1 MVIFTVVFTV
11 IFPSTNANAEEDSTP
26 PNSPAVNE
34 VTDKSISISGTAE
47 AGSTITVKAGMT
59 VLGTATTTSEGKYTV
74 TIPEQEAGTI
84 LSVTATD
91 DAGNISEAKDITVK
105 DVTTSEIYKEWESKQ
120 NVPINKVWT
129 VKFNYELDETT
140 ISNESIFIQHNQQ
153 NIEGIKI
160 SLNEDKKSVKVE
172 APVEGYKKGEKYI
185 LYIEKGIK
193 SVTGK
198 TLNTPVKFEFTIEQE
213 LDSAFT
219 IVNNSE
225 LNNEQKQLIEKWKE
239 TKGVYCLDDLY
250 IITAGALPNPSYGL
264 EIVKTETSWEQ
275 VKVYVRVTELKQ
287 DGVSYPEVISYP
299 YIIGKLNL
307 PPYTSLLFVD
317 AETGETI
324 PIKNFTTSNQLSI
337 IAYFDEEA
345 ITITNHGTSN
355 VNMTGW
361 TLVSVEGNQI
371 YTFPDGFV
379 LNKGASVKITSGPN
393 AENQFPTH
401 LKWTDGYI
409 CNNDGDIA
417 ELYNSEGEKVSEYR

>member
-1 MVIFTVVFTV
+1 MKRNIISTKVIVFMVIFTVVFTV
-11 IFPSTNANAEEDSTP
+11 ILPSTNANAEEDSTP
-26 PNSPAVNE
+26 PNSPVVNE
-34 VTDKSISISGTAE
+34 VTDKSISI
-47 AGSTITVKAGMT
+47 
-59 VLGTATTTSEGKYTV
+59 
-74 TIPEQEAGTI
+74 
-84 LSVTATD
+84 
-91 DAGNISEAKDITVK
+91 
-105 DVTTSEIYKEWESKQ
+105 SEIYKEWESKQ
-120 NVPINKVWT
+120 NVSINKVWT

-140 ISNESIFIQHNQQ
+140 ISNENIFIQHNQQ

-198 TLNTPVKFEFTIEQE
+198 TLNTPVKFKFTIEQE
-213 LDSAFT
+213 LDSVFT

-275 VKVYVRVTELKQ
+275 VKVYVRVTESKQ

-307 PPYTSLLFVD
+307 PPYTSILFVD

-324 PIKNFTTSNQLSI
+324 PIKDLTTSN
-337 IAYFDEEA
+337 
-345 ITITNHGTSN
+345 
-355 VNMTGW
+355 
-361 TLVSVEGNQI
+361 
-371 YTFPDGFV
+371 
-379 LNKGASVKITSGPN
+379 
-393 AENQFPTH
+393 
-401 LKWTDGYI
+401 
-409 CNNDGDIA
+409 
-417 ELYNSEGEKVSEYR
+417 

>member
-1 MVIFTVVFTV
+1 MKRNITSTKVIVFMVIFTVVFTV

-74 TIPEQEAGTI
+74 TIPEQEVGTI

-91 DAGNISEAKDITVK
+91 DSGNISEVKDITVK
-105 DVTTSEIYKEWESKQ
+105 AVTTSEIYKEWESKQ

-140 ISNESIFIQHNQQ
+140 ISNENIFIQHNQQ

-213 LDSAFT
+213 LDSTFT

-275 VKVYVRVTELKQ
+275 VKVYVRVTEPKQ

-299 YIIGKLNL
+299 YIIGKLKL

-317 AETGETI
+317 AETGEII
-324 PIKNFTTSNQLSI
+324 PIKNFTT
-337 IAYFDEEA
+337 
-345 ITITNHGTSN
+345 
-355 VNMTGW
+355 
-361 TLVSVEGNQI
+361 
-371 YTFPDGFV
+371 
-379 LNKGASVKITSGPN
+379 LN
-393 AENQFPTH
+393 
-401 LKWTDGYI
+401 
-409 CNNDGDIA
+409 
-417 ELYNSEGEKVSEYR
+417 